1 MFNLEKADRI
11 YEAKMRED
19 SRFAD
24 KFIRKFRS
32 LMPEVYAKTM
42 YEEDYGCHIVDKT
55 LYDEAVSL
63 LESTD
68 EKEYGPKF
76 EFEEINISDDEA
88 FMLNKLAEKSGIYT
102 VPQIF
107 VNEEFI
113 GGCDDL
119 YQLERQNKLDA
130 ILK

>member
-1 MFNLEKADRI
+1 MKNVQIYTTNQCPYCLNAKRLLKAKGI
-11 YEAKMRED
+11 
-19 SRFAD
+19 
-24 KFIRKFRS
+24 
-32 LMPEVYAKTM
+32 
-42 YEEDYGCHIVDKT
+42 
-55 LYDEAVSL
+55 
-63 LESTD
+63 
-68 EKEYGPKF
+68 

>member
-42 YEEDYGCHIVDKT
+42 YEEEYGCHIVDKT

-76 EFEEINISDDEA
+76 EKAKSYEEVS
-88 FMLNKLAEKSGIYT
+88 SCRC
-102 VPQIF
+102 IF
-107 VNEEFI
+107 WYGRTYFS
-113 GGCDDL
+113 
-119 YQLERQNKLDA
+119 K
-130 ILK
+130 